1 MCVWGLC
8 FYLINLFYNEIKYF
22 NITTTAQPI
31 MSSISGISN
40 ISSISKLNGNSNK
53 PTTLLPI
60 SILLNLQKILKKS
73 IFSRKFYQEIND
85 KVLSKS
91 STVDQNLY
99 FICYFSLLIS
109 AILNN
114 KPKILYFLKN
124 QWYKFI
130 QLVKSATGIS
140 TTTTATATTTA
151 TKEKEENNGGSTS
164 YLEKILNP
172 KPPVYTEGT
181 PSKLAYHLKKI
192 NSYLADIRIFNRLT
206 DSIKYMPWIIDEYH
220 AFTNTNSPTSIPKF
234 DRFINLLQSLNC
246 LVLEILENL
255 GWLTDHDWIGTGN
268 NEWWCIE
275 TYIWCCRVWG
285 VYLLIEIMEIIRR
298 TPMTKW
304 SNNKQWQINL
314 FKNVIQLPLVLHWSL
329 RDGCLTPFW
338 VGLCGSG
345 ASWWNFKDMWLSIDL
360 S

>member
-1 MCVWGLC
+1 
-8 FYLINLFYNEIKYF
+8 
-22 NITTTAQPI
+22 

-40 ISSISKLNGNSNK
+40 ISSITKSKAINNNK
-53 PTTLLPI
+53 SLLPI
-60 SILLNLQKILKKS
+60 SILLNVQKILKKS

-99 FICYFSLLIS
+99 FICYFTLLIS

-114 KPKILYFLKN
+114 KPKIIYFLKN

-130 QLVKSATGIS
+130 QLIKNTTGIS
-140 TTTTATATTTA
+140 STTTTTTTTATT
-151 TKEKEENNGGSTS
+151 EKQETNRIGSS
-164 YLEKILNP
+164 YLDKILNP
-172 KPPVYTEGT
+172 KPPIYIEGK

-206 DSIKYMPWIIDEYH
+206 DSIKYMPWIIDEYQS
-220 AFTNTNSPTSIPKF
+220 FININGDIPKF

-246 LVLEILENL
+246 LILEILENL
-255 GWLTDHDWIGTGN
+255 GWLTDHDWISTGN
-268 NEWWCIE
+268 NEYWCIE

-285 VYLLIEIMEIIRR
+285 VYLLIEIMEIIRK
-298 TPMTKW
+298 TPMNKW
-304 SNNKQWQINL
+304 LNNKQWQINL
-314 FKNVIQLPLVLHWSL
+314 FKNIIQLPLVLHWSL
-329 RDGCLTPFW
+329 RNGCLSPFW
-338 VGLCGSG
+338 VGVCGSG
-345 ASWWNFKDMWLSIDL
+345 ASWWNFKDMWMSIDL